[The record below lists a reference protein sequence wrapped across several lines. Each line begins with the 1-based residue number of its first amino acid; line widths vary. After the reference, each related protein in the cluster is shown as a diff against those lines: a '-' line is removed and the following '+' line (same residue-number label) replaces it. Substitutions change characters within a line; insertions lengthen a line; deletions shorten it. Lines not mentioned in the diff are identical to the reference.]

1 MTSFVALARELRPLV
16 DEALD
21 RLLPPADAAPAR
33 LHEAMRYSVFAG
45 GKRIRP
51 VLVVLAGECWGA
63 SRERLLP
70 GAAALELIHTF
81 SLVHDDLPPLDDDD
95 LRRGRQTV
103 HRRYDEA
110 TAVLV
115 GDGLLALGLQ
125 VLAEQPG
132 DVPVESRLRAT
143 SIVCRAVGSRG
154 MIGGQMDDLLAE
166 DDWPAEPAPALESI
180 HQRKTGALLS
190 ACLRLGGNYGGCS
203 SEEDRLLSEL
213 GDSLGLMFQ
222 IADDILDVE
231 GSPETTGKSARKDVE
246 ARKLTYPALHGLEG
260 SRSLLA
266 AVRERA
272 LAQAE
277 ELPVGRELFTSL
289 VDYLSR
295 RDR

>member
-1 MTSFVALARELRPLV
+1 MTSFVALTREARPLV

-21 RLLPPADAAPAR
+21 RLLPPAEAVPGR

-51 VLVVLAGECWGA
+51 LLVLLAGECWGA

-115 GDGLLALGLQ
+115 GDALLALGLQ
-125 VLAEQPG
+125 VLVEQPG
-132 DVPVESRLRAT
+132 DVPVESRSRAT
-143 SIVCRAVGSRG
+143 SIVARAVGSHG

-166 DDWPAEPAPALESI
+166 DDWPAEPVPALESI
-180 HQRKTGALLS
+180 HRRKTGALLS
-190 ACLRLGGNYGGCS
+190 VSLRLGGIYGGCS
-203 SEEDRLLSEL
+203 AEEDRLLSEL

-231 GSPETTGKSARKDVE
+231 GSPETTGKSARKDME

-266 AVRERA
+266 AVGERA
-272 LAQAE
+272 LAQVE
-277 ELPVGRELFTSL
+277 QLPVGHEIFTSL
-289 VDYLSR
+289 VGYLSG